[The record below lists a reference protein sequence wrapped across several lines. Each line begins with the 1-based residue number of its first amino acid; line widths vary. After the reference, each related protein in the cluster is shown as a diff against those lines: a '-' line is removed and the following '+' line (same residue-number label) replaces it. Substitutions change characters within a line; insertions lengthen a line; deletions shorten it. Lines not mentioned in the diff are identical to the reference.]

1 MTFQLEEWRA
11 LFTTLPCKPEDLLI
25 SFFSTKHQIY
35 LKVLYCEMYG
45 YVSELIGQPDLNNFN
60 EIEI

>member
-1 MTFQLEEWRA
+1 MTFQLEEWHA
-11 LFTTLPCKPEDLLI
+11 LFTTSCKPEDLLI

-60 EIEI
+60 EFEI